1 MRLKTTTDRLRRDV
15 PGLLAEHD
23 VPGLAIGICD
33 ASGLRWSAGFG
44 HTTRGGAEVTPST
57 MFSIQ
62 SVSKLYTSTVIMT
75 AVRDGLLDLDEP
87 ITSYL
92 PDFTVHSS
100 WERHPERRMTLRLL
114 LSHRAGFTHEAP
126 IGSNYH
132 ADRSWAAHLRSISD
146 SWLRFPVGHHYEYS
160 NLGID
165 LAAHA
170 LESVTGRPFLTL
182 ARERL
187 LEPLG
192 LRRTTFDQR
201 AIMTEPDRA
210 RGHDPQVARLPVWIP
225 MIAAGGVYSGIDDAC
240 RFVSFHLAGGEGI
253 LTPELLREQYAVPS
267 PEPDQDLGYGLAVR
281 HARWDDR
288 VILGHG
294 GGGYGFT
301 CYLGWAP
308 RDGVG
313 VVVLTNSSGSS
324 LFEDLCRR
332 AFRELL
338 GAGAERAPL
347 ITTRRP
353 RIESSYAAR
362 GAVTF
367 SADQLN
373 EEEPGTTFRQDGDW
387 LIQNDGLALYR
398 NDPIEIADDQPVDG
412 PWNRDYTITIAGSKI
427 NSVRLLRRRGAAAI
441 EFDGE
446 RRLALRRH
454 RTDLYFCTMGEA
466 LDLSGDPITYANI
479 ALRPA

>member
-1 MRLKTTTDRLRRDV
+1 MRLKSTTDRLSHEL
-15 PGLLAEHD
+15 PALLAEHD
-23 VPGLAIGICD
+23 VPGLAVGICD
-33 ASGLRWSAGFG
+33 PSGLLWSAGFG
-44 HTTRGGAEVTPST
+44 RIGRDGAAITPQT
-57 MFSIQ
+57 MFSVQ
-62 SVSKLYTSTVIMT
+62 SVSKLYSATVIMT
-75 AVRDGLLDLDEP
+75 AVRDGLVALDEP
-87 ITSYL
+87 ITTYL

-126 IGSNYH
+126 VGSNYH
-132 ADRSWAAHLRSISD
+132 SDRSWAAHLRSISD
-146 SWLRFPVGHHYEYS
+146 TWLRFPVGHHYEYS

-170 LESVTGRPFLTL
+170 LETVTGRPFLTL
-182 ARERL
+182 VRERL

-192 LRRTTFDQR
+192 LHRTTFDQR
-201 AIMTEPDRA
+201 VISAEPDRA
-210 RGHDPQVARLPVWIP
+210 RGHDSDIARPPVWIP
-225 MIAAGGVYSGIDDAC
+225 MIAAGGVYASVEDAC

-253 LTPELLREQYAVPS
+253 LTPEQLAEQYAVPL
-267 PEPDQDLGYGLAVR
+267 PEPYQDLGYGLGTR
-281 HARWDDR
+281 HARWDGR
-288 VILGHG
+288 LILGHG

-308 RDGVG
+308 ADGVG

-324 LFEDLCRR
+324 LFNDVSQRV
-332 AFRELL
+332 FRDLL
-338 GAGAERAPL
+338 GAGPDAPAVL
-347 ITTRRP
+347 DPPRP

-367 SADQLN
+367 TPEQFEDD
-373 EEEPGTTFRQDGDW
+373 EPGTTYRVDDDW

-398 NDPIEIADDQPVDG
+398 NDPVEIARDLPVDG
-412 PWNRDYTITIAGSKI
+412 PWNRDYVITVAGSKI
-427 NSVRLLRRRGAAAI
+427 TTVRLLRRRGAAAI
-441 EFDGE
+441 EFDGK
-446 RRLALRRH
+446 RRLGLRRH
-454 RTDLYFCTMGEA
+454 RSGLYFCTMGEA